1 MARELEV
8 YAHYFPEK
16 RGWLTKD
23 KGEDILSKAKQL
35 IGGGLDKRWFIIRDG
50 FIAYYRAEKVKP
62 LNGSRREDHT
72 AAEPQKIVP
81 CGRAAERCHTAAEPQ
96 KKDYTAAD
104 SQKRDHTAAEP
115 QRGHTAALPQRGI
128 IPRQTHLH
136 RAF

>member
-1 MARELEV
+1 MAGELEV

-72 AAEPQKIVP
+72 AAEPQK
-81 CGRAAERCHTAAEPQ
+81 
-96 KKDYTAAD
+96 KDYTAAD

-115 QRGHTAALPQRGI
+115 QRGHTAALP
-128 IPRQTHLH
+128 
-136 RAF
+136 